1 METLANLLMKAP
13 GQLMVNVS
21 RFSSIIIAVSAICVG
36 LLLAV
41 FLITIHAID
50 LASALL
56 LGGIAGMGIKLI
68 WTSDTLRAAER
79 VQPKDITERKH
90 AEAALREN
98 ESYRDLFENANDAL
112 MIATLDGIVT
122 SVNRGFEAMT
132 G

>member
-1 METLANLLMKAP
+1 
-13 GQLMVNVS
+13 MVNVS

-56 LGGIAGMGIKLI
+56 LGGIAGMGIKLK

-79 VQPKDITERKH
+79 VKTKDITERKH

>member
-1 METLANLLMKAP
+1 MKAP

-56 LGGIAGMGIKLI
+56 LGGIAGMGIKLK

-79 VQPKDITERKH
+79 VKTKDITERKH